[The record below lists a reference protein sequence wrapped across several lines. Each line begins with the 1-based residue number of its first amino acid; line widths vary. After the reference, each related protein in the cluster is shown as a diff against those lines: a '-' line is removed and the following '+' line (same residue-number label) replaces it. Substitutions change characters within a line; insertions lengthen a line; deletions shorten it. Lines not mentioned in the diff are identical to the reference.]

1 MKSARFSVPHRVGN
15 LLTAAVP
22 ALAERM
28 LAEGIRRDWEA
39 TVGGELARR
48 SRPASLDHG
57 VLEVQSDNSPW
68 LMELQMRAGEILEA
82 LRRRYGRSV
91 VSLRFALG
99 AMPAPVRV
107 PASRPSRA
115 VARLSAEE
123 TREIEA
129 ATASL
134 GDPDLVRALRRLLT
148 KDRLARRQ
156 QAPIPTAEKDQ
167 P

>member
-1 MKSARFSVPHRVGN
+1 MPHRVGD

-28 LAEGIRRDWEA
+28 LADAIRRDWEA
-39 TVGGELARR
+39 TVGGDLARR

-57 VLEVQSDNSPW
+57 VLEIKADNSPW
-68 LMELQMRAGEILEA
+68 LMELQMRGGEILEA
-82 LRRRYGRSV
+82 LGRRYGRSV

-99 AMPAPVRV
+99 AVPTPPAPV
-107 PASRPSRA
+107 PARRPARA
-115 VARLSAEE
+115 AERLSPEE

-129 ATASL
+129 VTASL
-134 GDPDLVRALRRLLT
+134 GDPGLVRALRRLIT
-148 KDRLARRQ
+148 KDRLSRRP
-156 QAPIPTAEKDQ
+156 QAPIPTLEKDQ

>member
-1 MKSARFSVPHRVGN
+1 MKSARFSVPHRVGD

-28 LAEGIRRDWEA
+28 LADAIRRNWEA
-39 TVGGELARR
+39 TVGVALARR

-57 VLEVQSDNSPW
+57 VLEIQADNSPW
-68 LMELQMRAGEILEA
+68 LMELQMRGGEILEA
-82 LRRRYGRSV
+82 LGRRFGRSV

-99 AMPAPVRV
+99 AIPALAPT
-107 PASRPSRA
+107 PADRPSRA
-115 VARLSAEE
+115 VARLSPEE

-129 ATASL
+129 VTASL
-134 GDPDLVRALRRLLT
+134 GDPSLVRALRRLIT
-148 KDRLARRQ
+148 KDRLARRP
-156 QAPIPTAEKDQ
+156 QAPIPRAEEDQ

>member
-1 MKSARFSVPHRVGN
+1 MPHRVGD

-39 TVGGELARR
+39 TVGGALARR

-57 VLEVQSDNSPW
+57 VLEIEADNSPW

-82 LRRRYGRSV
+82 LGRRYGRSV
-91 VSLRFALG
+91 VSLRFTLG
-99 AMPAPVRV
+99 ARPAPAPAPV
-107 PASRPSRA
+107 ATRPSRA

-129 ATASL
+129 VTASL
-134 GDPDLVRALRRLLT
+134 GDPSLVRALRRLLT

-156 QAPIPTAEKDQ
+156 PVSISIAEKDQ

>member
-1 MKSARFSVPHRVGN
+1 MKSARFSVPRRVGD

-39 TVGGELARR
+39 TVGGALARR

-57 VLEVQSDNSPW
+57 VLEIQTDNSPW
-68 LMELQMRAGEILEA
+68 LMELQMRSGEILEA
-82 LRRRYGRSV
+82 LGRRYGRSV

-99 AMPAPVRV
+99 ARPAAAPVPV
-107 PASRPSRA
+107 SRPSRA

-123 TREIEA
+123 TREIETV
-129 ATASL
+129 TASL
-134 GDPDLVRALRRLLT
+134 GDPGLVRALRRLLT

-156 QAPIPTAEKDQ
+156 QGSISTAEKDQ

>member
-1 MKSARFSVPHRVGN
+1 
-15 LLTAAVP
+15 
-22 ALAERM
+22 
-28 LAEGIRRDWEA
+28 
-39 TVGGELARR
+39 
-48 SRPASLDHG
+48 
-57 VLEVQSDNSPW
+57 
-68 LMELQMRAGEILEA
+68 
-82 LRRRYGRSV
+82 
-91 VSLRFALG
+91 
-99 AMPAPVRV
+99 
-107 PASRPSRA
+107 

>member
-1 MKSARFSVPHRVGN
+1 MKSGRFSVPHRVGD

-28 LAEGIRRDWEA
+28 LADAIRRDWEV
-39 TVGGELARR
+39 TVSEALARR

-57 VLEVQSDNSPW
+57 VLEIKADNSPW
-68 LMELQMRAGEILEA
+68 LMELQMRGGEILEA
-82 LRRRYGRSV
+82 LGRRYGRSV

-99 AMPAPVRV
+99 AMPTPAPM
-107 PASRPSRA
+107 PARRPSRA
-115 VARLSAEE
+115 VERLSAEE

-129 ATASL
+129 VTASL
-134 GDPDLVRALRRLLT
+134 GDPSLVRALRRLIT
-148 KDRLARRQ
+148 KDRLSRRQ
-156 QAPIPTAEKDQ
+156 QAPIPTVEKDQ

>member
-1 MKSARFSVPHRVGN
+1 MPHRVGD

-28 LAEGIRRDWEA
+28 LADAIRRDWEA

-48 SRPASLDHG
+48 SRPVSLDHG
-57 VLEVQSDNSPW
+57 VLEIQAGNSPW
-68 LMELQMRAGEILEA
+68 LMELKMRGGEILEA
-82 LRRRYGRSV
+82 LGRRYGRSV

-99 AMPAPVRV
+99 AMPVPAPV
-107 PASRPSRA
+107 PAGRPSRA

-123 TREIEA
+123 AREIEA
-129 ATASL
+129 VTASL
-134 GDPDLVRALRRLLT
+134 GDPSLVRALRRLMT

-156 QAPIPTAEKDQ
+156 QAPISTAEKDL

>member
-1 MKSARFSVPHRVGN
+1 MPHRVGD

-28 LAEGIRRDWEA
+28 LADAIRRDWA
-39 TVGGELARR
+39 VTVGGEMARR

-57 VLEVQSDNSPW
+57 VLEIEADNSPW
-68 LMELQMRAGEILEA
+68 LMELQMRTGEILEA
-82 LRRRYGRSV
+82 LGRRYGRSV
-91 VSLRFALG
+91 VSLRFTLG
-99 AMPAPVRV
+99 ARRAPAP
-107 PASRPSRA
+107 ATTRPSQV

-129 ATASL
+129 VTASL
-134 GDPDLVRALRRLLT
+134 GDPGLVRALRRLLT

-156 QAPIPTAEKDQ
+156 PISISIVEKDQ

>member
-1 MKSARFSVPHRVGN
+1 
-15 LLTAAVP
+15 
-22 ALAERM
+22 
-28 LAEGIRRDWEA
+28 
-39 TVGGELARR
+39 
-48 SRPASLDHG
+48 
-57 VLEVQSDNSPW
+57 
-68 LMELQMRAGEILEA
+68 MELQMRAGEILEA

-107 PASRPSRA
+107 PASRPSRT

-129 ATASL
+129 STASL

-156 QAPIPTAEKDQ
+156 PAPIPTAEKDQ